1 MRETQSFHMYI
12 RGLLLIGFG
21 MLLFKLLVTG
31 NIENFLAPKMEKFMI
46 GTFLIVITLGIA
58 QVMRSGKEEDGA
70 CSCCEHSHHL
80 PRRKITSLLLYSLFL
95 IPIVT
100 AFLFSDHIIDGSV
113 AAKRGVSL
121 TGEQLKAQQ
130 TATSSSSQLSVETQT
145 AQPSTIQQ
153 PPKGYYEKLGKEL
166 MNMQTITVDDTRFI
180 SILDVI
186 GRNVSGFKGKQIV
199 FTGFVD
205 REPDFKKDQVVVAR
219 YGITCCVADASV
231 LGMMINGSSVSSL
244 KAGEWVKVT
253 GVLDQTTYIDT
264 ILPIIKVTAIEKTA
278 PSKEQ
283 YVYQKF

>member
-1 MRETQSFHMYI
+1 
-12 RGLLLIGFG
+12 
-21 MLLFKLLVTG
+21 
-31 NIENFLAPKMEKFMI
+31 
-46 GTFLIVITLGIA
+46 
-58 QVMRSGKEEDGA
+58 
-70 CSCCEHSHHL
+70 
-80 PRRKITSLLLYSLFL
+80 
-95 IPIVT
+95 
-100 AFLFSDHIIDGSV
+100 
-113 AAKRGVSL
+113 
-121 TGEQLKAQQ
+121 
-130 TATSSSSQLSVETQT
+130 
-145 AQPSTIQQ
+145 
-153 PPKGYYEKLGKEL
+153 

-231 LGMMINGSSVSSL
+231 LGMMINGSSVSAL

-264 ILPIIKVTAIEKTA
+264 ILPIIKSDSNRKTA